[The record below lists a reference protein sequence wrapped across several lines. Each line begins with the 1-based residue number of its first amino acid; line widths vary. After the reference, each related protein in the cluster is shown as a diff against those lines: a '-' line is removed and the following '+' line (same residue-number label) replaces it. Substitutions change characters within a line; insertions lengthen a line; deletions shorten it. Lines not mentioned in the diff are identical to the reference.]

1 MSSPA
6 TTIQPQWR
14 GPPRVRAVFTTRA
27 AGLMAPVGAKAGLR
41 AGEIALDGGDIGQ
54 HPVRDRD
61 PSDRRVHHALPG
73 DPVWLTQVHGTA
85 VTLIDSANVANFVA
99 HPPQADAA
107 VTHTPDIVLAIRTAD
122 CLPVLL
128 ADRAG
133 SVLAVAHAGWRGLA
147 AGVLD
152 ATLAAMPVPRAEV
165 VAWFGPSIGPA
176 AFEVGRDVYD
186 AYCTA
191 DAGASACFVRQ
202 RADRGA
208 EKWLADL
215 GALARRRLLA
225 LGVREVSADP
235 GCTFT
240 DADRFYSHRRDH
252 GPGRMALLAWLAGT

>member
-1 MSSPA
+1 MSEPA
-6 TTIQPQWR
+6 TSIFPLWS
-14 GPPRVRAVFTTRA
+14 GPTRVRAVFTTRD
-27 AGLMAPVGAKAGLR
+27 AGSMAPVGTKAGPH
-41 AGEIALDGGDIGQ
+41 AGEIALAAGDPGE
-54 HPVRDRD
+54 HRAGDRD
-61 PSDRRVHHALPG
+61 ASDRRPYRALPG

-85 VTLIDSANVANFVA
+85 VVLIDAANVTDLVA

-107 VTHTPDIVLAIRTAD
+107 VTHAPDIVLAIRTAD

-147 AGVLD
+147 AGVLE

-165 VAWFGPSIGPA
+165 VAWFGPGIGPA

-186 AYCTA
+186 AYCAA
-191 DAGASACFVRQ
+191 DAGAAACFVTQ

-208 EKWLADL
+208 EKWHADL

-225 LGVREVSADP
+225 LGVRDVSAYA
-235 GCTFT
+235 GCTFA
-240 DADRFYSHRRDH
+240 DADRFYSHRRDR